1 MAERRERGKIFEQ
14 VAESIS
20 SVLSV
25 SADNLSEGTSLT
37 TDLVVDSLLMY
48 EIVIELEEIF
58 DARISDNDIDRIET
72 IGDIVDFLVSEK
84 E

>member
-1 MAERRERGKIFEQ
+1 MAERMERGKVFEQ

-25 SADNLSEGTSLT
+25 SAGTLSEDTSLT
-37 TDLVVDSLLMY
+37 ADLVVDSLLMY

-58 DARISDNDIDRIET
+58 DARISDSDIDRIET

>member
-1 MAERRERGKIFEQ
+1 MAEHRERSKVFEQ
-14 VAESIS
+14 VAGSIS

-25 SADNLSEGTSLT
+25 SADNLSEDTSLT
-37 TDLVVDSLLMY
+37 ADLVVDSLLMY

-72 IGDIVDFLVSEK
+72 IGDIVDFLVSKK